1 MPQIVQKFFLQ
12 LISDKY
18 LQALIYISDTFH
30 AHKNFPSS
38 RMPLKL
44 SEIDDGTVLS
54 HETNE
59 NVNGEEVYG
68 LGLKNEVGEYNC
80 FLNVIIQVR
89 LFKVLRSWFPSDFTI
104 YNLIFGHLF

>member
-1 MPQIVQKFFLQ
+1 
-12 LISDKY
+12 
-18 LQALIYISDTFH
+18 
-30 AHKNFPSS
+30 
-38 RMPLKL
+38 MPLKL
-44 SEIDDGTVLS
+44 SEIDDGAVLS

-89 LFKVLRSWFPSDFTI
+89 LFKGLRSWLLSNFTI
-104 YNLIFGHLF
+104 YNLISGHLF